1 MDDLKHKI
9 IFYFMMAMIIVP
21 IILMYCKPLFD
32 LYHYSHDKPTEINI
46 KLVYFKTT
54 KTNLCYG
61 GLINKQ
67 NEMIS
72 ITCVPCSNVD
82 SKLLKSVNEY

>member
-1 MDDLKHKI
+1 MNDFKLISKI
-9 IFYFMMAMIIVP
+9 LSILIFFLIV
-21 IILMYCKPLFD
+21 IFFFFNK
-32 LYHYSHDKPTEINI
+32 DKRPTEINI

-67 NEMIS
+67 NELIS
-72 ITCVPCSNVD
+72 ITCVPCSNVET
-82 SKLLKSVNEY
+82 KLIKSINEY

>member
-1 MDDLKHKI
+1 MNDFKLISKI
-9 IFYFMMAMIIVP
+9 LSILTFFLIVIFFFFN
-21 IILMYCKPLFD
+21 K
-32 LYHYSHDKPTEINI
+32 DKRPTEINI

-67 NEMIS
+67 NELIS
-72 ITCVPCSNVD
+72 ITCVPCSNVET
-82 SKLLKSVNEY
+82 KLIKSINEY